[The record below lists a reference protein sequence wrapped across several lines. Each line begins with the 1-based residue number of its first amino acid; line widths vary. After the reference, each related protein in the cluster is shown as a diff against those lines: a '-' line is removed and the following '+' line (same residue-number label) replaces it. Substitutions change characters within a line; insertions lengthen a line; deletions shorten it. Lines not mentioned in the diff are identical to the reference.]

1 GPGHRAREAAIPGV
15 RGRVV
20 PLLRARPG
28 RLPRGDHRPQ
38 VAGGWCRHLGCT
50 SCPRAR
56 RRLAIVLRRGPSEW
70 FHVLR
75 RHLDEPRVEPGA
87 WLHGTIY
94 PRRCDVSPDGELLA
108 YFALTSRPPPWD
120 TPVSRAPWLTALA
133 AWHVGSAWTPGMAF
147 ADDGALLGPHAGGT
161 PSHGSHPNELR
172 RGWTPIDPRSARLPA
187 DAVPALR
194 RERTPATGDALV
206 LVHRGHAFGAPNVEG
221 VQTLYLLESGADVTP
236 LPDAAWAAGMPAA
249 GCWSRRRPARSRS
262 ARGRAGGMR
271 CGGTI
276 CAASPRIRA
285 RPRRG
290 RPTGDGGSSRRKEG
304 VPPVV

>member
-1 GPGHRAREAAIPGV
+1 M
-15 RGRVV
+15 
-20 PLLRARPG
+20 
-28 RLPRGDHRPQ
+28 
-38 VAGGWCRHLGCT
+38 
-50 SCPRAR
+50 
-56 RRLAIVLRRGPSEW
+56 
-70 FHVLR
+70 LR

-147 ADDGALLGPHAGGT
+147 ADDGALLGPHADGT

-187 DAVPALR
+187 EAVLAPR

-236 LPDAAWAAGMPAA
+236 LPDAAWAG
-249 GCWSRRRPARSRS
+249 WD
-262 ARGRAGGMR
+262 ARGRLLVATTTGA
-271 CGGTI
+271 I
-276 CAASPRIRA
+276 AIRA
-285 RPRRG
+285 RARG
-290 RPTGDGGSSRRKEG
+290 WDEVWRHDLRGLTPDPSPARAWASHW
-304 VPPVV
+304 